1 LSSADVSDR
10 SLPVNGLRRALAAI
24 FVFGSAGTGAE
35 LLLLEHV
42 DGVWQQIPLIL
53 MALGCGAL
61 VVVEARPSG
70 GAVRAFQLT
79 MIAFMASGI
88 LGVWLHY
95 QGNVEF
101 ELELQPEA
109 GGAALFWEAMKG
121 ATPALAPGTMALL
134 GAIGLTYAYR
144 HPAGAVR
151 L

>member
-1 LSSADVSDR
+1 MSDR
-10 SLPVNGLRRALAAI
+10 STPLGGLRQALAAI

-53 MALGCGAL
+53 MALGCAAL
-61 VVVEARPSG
+61 ILVEARPSSV
-70 GAVRAFQLT
+70 ALRAFQLT
-79 MIAFMASGI
+79 MVAFMVSGV

-101 ELELQPEA
+101 ELELQPDA
-109 GGAALFWEAMKG
+109 SGAALFWEAMKG

-134 GAIGLTYAYR
+134 GAIGVTYAHR
-144 HPAGAVR
+144 HPAGSA
-151 L
+151 